1 MKKLSDGLGQE
12 LPDISGMPKKSYNS
26 RPVPKWVAFL
36 LAVLTVVLVAVGAG
50 SYAVN
55 RLEKNITVIDT
66 GDALKPEP
74 TPSVSVAAKEPLTFA
89 LLGSDTRVGQGAGY
103 GNFGGARADT
113 TLIVHVNA
121 ARTNAAVLS
130 IPRDLWIKL
139 PNCMVNGKNVGGYYS
154 KFNAAYAFGGPE
166 CAIMA
171 ITETFGINVQ
181 HVIVADFKGFKTVV
195 NALGGVEVCLAEAAY
210 DKSSKL
216 DLPAGRQTISGEDA
230 LAFVRARKGIADGSD
245 ISRSERQKMFL
256 GSIIRTAEQS
266 GLLTDPVRLY
276 KVLDAATKSL
286 SMDEELASIGALS
299 GLALEIKSV
308 GSKNIQFVALPWKS
322 RGDGSIELTSAA
334 DAILEAFRSSTL
346 PILDL
351 SKKVTPA
358 ASASP
363 SASASG
369 KPGIPT
375 GTPSPSPSALL
386 GFDAS
391 QDPCS
396 KPIK

>member
-1 MKKLSDGLGQE
+1 
-12 LPDISGMPKKSYNS
+12 MPNNS
-26 RPVPKWVAFL
+26 HRNRAVPKWVAFA
-36 LAVLTVVLVAVGAG
+36 LALLTVLLIAAGAG
-50 SYAVN
+50 SYALN
-55 RLEKNITVIDT
+55 RLEENITVIET
-66 GDALKPEP
+66 GDALQPDP
-74 TPSVSVAAKEPLTFA
+74 TPTASAVAKEPITFA

-103 GNFGGARADT
+103 GNFGGARSDT

-121 ARTNAAVLS
+121 ERTHAAVLS

-139 PNCMVNGKNVGGYYS
+139 PDCMVNGKNVGGYYS

-166 CAIMA
+166 CTITA
-171 ITETFGINVQ
+171 ITENFGINVQ

-195 NALGGVEVCLAEAAY
+195 NALGGVEVCLAEPAY
-210 DKSSKL
+210 DKSSRL

-230 LAFVRARKGIADGSD
+230 LAYVRARKSLADGSD

-286 SMDEELASIGALS
+286 SMDKELASISALS

-322 RGDGSIELTSAA
+322 RGDGSLDLTSAA
-334 DAILEAFRSSTL
+334 DTILEAFRTSTL
-346 PILDL
+346 PILDPA
-351 SKKVTPA
+351 KQVAATP
-358 ASASP
+358 SP
-363 SASASG
+363 SASASRN
-369 KPGIPT
+369 PNMPT
-375 GTPSPSPSALL
+375 SAPTPTASALL

-396 KPIK
+396 KPVK

>member
-1 MKKLSDGLGQE
+1 
-12 LPDISGMPKKSYNS
+12 MPHKSS
-26 RPVPKWVAFL
+26 RTKAVPKWVAFVMSV
-36 LAVLTVVLVAVGAG
+36 LAVLLIAAGAG
-50 SYAVN
+50 SYALN

-74 TPSVSVAAKEPLTFA
+74 TPTVSAVTKEPITFA
-89 LLGSDTRVGQGAGY
+89 LLGSDTRVGQGSGY
-103 GNFGGARADT
+103 GNFGGARSDT

-139 PNCMVNGKNVGGYYS
+139 PDCMVNGKNVGGYYS

-166 CAIMA
+166 CTIKA
-171 ITETFGINVQ
+171 ITENFGINVQ

-195 NALGGVEVCLAEAAY
+195 NALGGVEVCLAEPAY
-210 DKSSKL
+210 DKHSRL

-230 LAFVRARKGIADGSD
+230 LAFVRARKSLSDGSD
-245 ISRSERQKMFL
+245 IARSERQKMFL

-286 SMDEELASIGALS
+286 SMDKELASIGALS

-322 RGDGSIELTSAA
+322 RGDGSLDLTSAA
-334 DAILEAFRSSTL
+334 EPILEAFRTSQL
-346 PILDL
+346 PILDP
-351 SKKVTPA
+351 SKTVTVTATPSPT
-358 ASASP
+358 ASASRNP
-363 SASASG
+363 N
-369 KPGIPT
+369 IPT
-375 GTPSPSPSALL
+375 GSPSPTPSVSALL

>member
-1 MKKLSDGLGQE
+1 
-12 LPDISGMPKKSYNS
+12 
-26 RPVPKWVAFL
+26 
-36 LAVLTVVLVAVGAG
+36 
-50 SYAVN
+50 
-55 RLEKNITVIDT
+55 
-66 GDALKPEP
+66 
-74 TPSVSVAAKEPLTFA
+74 
-89 LLGSDTRVGQGAGY
+89 
-103 GNFGGARADT
+103 
-113 TLIVHVNA
+113 
-121 ARTNAAVLS
+121 
-130 IPRDLWIKL
+130 
-139 PNCMVNGKNVGGYYS
+139 MVKGKNVGGYYS

-171 ITETFGINVQ
+171 ITETFGIDVQ

-195 NALGGVEVCLAEAAY
+195 NALGGVEVCLAEPAY
-210 DKSSKL
+210 DRSSKL

-334 DAILEAFRSSTL
+334 DAILEAFRTSTL

-351 SKKVTPA
+351 SKK
-358 ASASP
+358 ASP
-363 SASASG
+363 ATTASTSPSPSTSASG

>member
-1 MKKLSDGLGQE
+1 
-12 LPDISGMPKKSYNS
+12 MPQKPYRKRS
-26 RPVPKWVAFL
+26 VPKWAAFSL
-36 LAVLTVVLVAVGAG
+36 SLLTVLLIAAGAG
-50 SYAVN
+50 SYALN

-66 GDALKPEP
+66 GDALKSEP
-74 TPSVSVAAKEPLTFA
+74 TPSASAVAKEPITFA
-89 LLGSDTRVGQGAGY
+89 LLGSDTRVGQGTGY
-103 GNFGGARADT
+103 GNFGGARSDT

-121 ARTNAAVLS
+121 ERTHAAVLS
-130 IPRDLWIKL
+130 IPRDLWIEL
-139 PNCMVNGKNVGGYYS
+139 PDCMVNGKNVGGYSS

-166 CAIMA
+166 CTIMA

-195 NALGGVEVCLAEAAY
+195 NALGGVEVCLAEPAY
-210 DKSSKL
+210 DKSSRL

-230 LAFVRARKGIADGSD
+230 LAYVRARKSLADGSD

-286 SMDEELASIGALS
+286 SMDKELASISALS

-322 RGDGSIELTSAA
+322 RGDGSLDLTP
-334 DAILEAFRSSTL
+334 DAEHILEAFRSSTL
-346 PILDL
+346 PILDP
-351 SKKVTPA
+351 SKQVT
-358 ASASP
+358 ASPTP
-363 SASASG
+363 SASATR
-369 KPGIPT
+369 IPNAPT
-375 GTPSPSPSALL
+375 SSPTPSASALL